1 MDSASKRFAF
11 ERSAILRDG
20 VLFLSAE
27 NEKREIGPGQ
37 YTPRTGDLNKRSFNI
52 RASPG
57 KNALSPSLNRKQ
69 SVDEIV
75 SNAGS
80 YSSRRRE
87 RAKSAPRYR

>member
-27 NEKREIGPGQ
+27 NDKKEIGPGQ
-37 YTPRTGDLNKRSFNI
+37 YTPRTGDLNKRSFNV

-57 KNALSPSLNRKQ
+57 KSALSPSLNRKL
-69 SVDEIV
+69 STDDMF
-75 SNAGS
+75 STAGS
-80 YSSRRRE
+80 YSNRS